1 MIHRDRIDIIS
12 RILEA
17 ANGGVNKSRIM
28 YKALLSSAQLKEIL
42 TTLTEKDLIRY
53 DENSRMLRTTEK
65 GLRFLQA
72 YNQINGMIK
81 VQQQIEEAEKRNLQ
95 LSA

>member
-65 GLRFLQA
+65 GLRFLHT

-81 VQQQIEEAEKRNLQ
+81 VQQQIEEVEKRNLQ